1 MTSIFTRATVHGA
14 VSIVNAIATG
24 KGSALGISLKTT
36 AEIHMQKGEGR
47 IFYKNRKSELLNN
60 IIHRS
65 IPKDLLKQNDIR
77 LSISSDIPIGFGLK
91 SSSAVSCAISLA
103 CYGLLDSDLNDFKVL
118 ETAVNAS
125 RQAKITITGAY
136 DDSTACYF
144 GGFVI
149 TDNHLDKLIRRKNGP
164 DDLQS
169 LILLPNNSERKNP
182 FKLKNLAELFD
193 KAFQMA
199 ENSDYWNAM
208 NLNGVLVSSLMGY
221 DYSPILLSIENGA
234 LSASISGNGPS
245 IAVITEEKNLYTIR
259 NILEK
264 YGKILVCNINN
275 TQARVEKIV
284 G

>member
-234 LSASISGNGPS
+234 LSASVSGNGPS